1 MRRGAA
7 RAAPPPQKSGSRISK
22 PRRIKH
28 ISMRIKLIIS
38 YDGSRYGGW
47 QLQKNATSIQGE
59 LENVLKTITGRR
71 IVVQSAGRTDAGVHA
86 LGQCAHFD
94 YEGSIPPE
102 KLPFVFNSML
112 PRDIRVT
119 KAEQA
124 PESFHARYSA
134 KGKRY
139 IYTIYNNPHAS
150 ALLYNRTM
158 HVPQTLDIEKMCAA
172 AQHIKGTHDFKAFC
186 AAGSYVKST
195 VRTVTRLD
203 IICQEPLIRII
214 VEGDGFLYNM
224 VRIIAG
230 TLIRVGLNKLSPQS
244 IPAIIEGK
252 SRAAAGFTAQ
262 PQGLMLDEV
271 FY

>member
-1 MRRGAA
+1 
-7 RAAPPPQKSGSRISK
+7 
-22 PRRIKH
+22 
-28 ISMRIKLIIS
+28 
-38 YDGSRYGGW
+38 
-47 QLQKNATSIQGE
+47 
-59 LENVLKTITGRR
+59 
-71 IVVQSAGRTDAGVHA
+71 
-86 LGQCAHFD
+86 
-94 YEGSIPPE
+94 
-102 KLPFVFNSML
+102 
-112 PRDIRVT
+112 
-119 KAEQA
+119 
-124 PESFHARYSA
+124 
-134 KGKRY
+134 
-139 IYTIYNNPHAS
+139 
-150 ALLYNRTM
+150 M

>member
-1 MRRGAA
+1 
-7 RAAPPPQKSGSRISK
+7 
-22 PRRIKH
+22 
-28 ISMRIKLIIS
+28 MRIKIIVS
-38 YDGSRYGGW
+38 YDGSGYGGW
-47 QLQKNATSIQGE
+47 QLQKNAPSIQGE
-59 LENVLKTITGRR
+59 LENVLKTLTGKR

-94 YEGSIPPE
+94 YFGSIPPE

-119 KAEQA
+119 KAVQA
-124 PESFHARYSA
+124 PENFHARYSA

-139 IYTIYNNPHAS
+139 IYTIYNSPHAS
-150 ALLYNRTM
+150 ALLYNRAM
-158 HVPQTLDIEKMCAA
+158 HVPQALNIEEMRAA

-203 IICQEPLIRII
+203 IIYKKPLIRIV

-230 TLIRVGLNKLSPQS
+230 TLIRVGLGKLSPED
-244 IPAIIEGK
+244 IPSIIEGK
-252 SRAAAGFTAQ
+252 KRAAAGFTAQ
-262 PQGLMLDEV
+262 PQGLILDEV